1 MFALTPGDLLGK
13 ILDCAAGPSS
23 FNAEFTA
30 ESHEVT
36 SCDPIYYLTAEEIH
50 AGILATR
57 ERMIANVRA
66 AREEFVWHEFI
77 SPEHLGEVR
86 MAAMQSRRR
95 RRQTSGRCALSPRV
109 LVFPWQVRVV
119 EGEIGSEELVYDLE
133 LALVLGLLD
142 VAADQG
148 FVLYRRTPLPP
159 ISRLPSIPAG

>member
-23 FNAEFTA
+23 FNTEFTA

-86 MAAMQSRRR
+86 MAAMQRFLTDFPEGLIQANLQVGEGVDKHLVDALYPLGSSCSPGK
-95 RRQTSGRCALSPRV
+95 SGSWR
-109 LVFPWQVRVV
+109 
-119 EGEIGSEELVYDLE
+119 GKSE
-133 LALVLGLLD
+133 AKSSS
-142 VAADQG
+142 
-148 FVLYRRTPLPP
+148 T
-159 ISRLPSIPAG
+159 ISSLRWS